1 MKIQQKLYTESDQSA
16 IIETTDERVDEI
28 VLSFGDIGE
37 RGLYPKLFLTTKEAL
52 ELSIMLKSMADKTKT
67 NSL

>member
-1 MKIQQKLYTESDQSA
+1 MRIEQKLYTESDQVV

-28 VLSFGDIGE
+28 VLSFGDISE
-37 RGLYPKLFLTTKEAL
+37 RGLFPKLFITTKEAL
-52 ELSIMLKSMADKTKT
+52 ELSVMIKSMIDKTKT

>member
-16 IIETTDERVDEI
+16 IIETIDERVDEI
-28 VLSFGDIGE
+28 VFSFGDISE
-37 RGLYPKLFLTTKEAL
+37 KGLFPKLFLTTKEAL
-52 ELSIMLKSMADKTKT
+52 ELSTMLKSMVDKTKT

>member
-28 VLSFGDIGE
+28 VFSFGDVSE
-37 RGLYPKLFLTTKEAL
+37 RGLFPKLFLTNKEAL
-52 ELSIMLKSMADKTKT
+52 ELSVMLKSMVDKIKT